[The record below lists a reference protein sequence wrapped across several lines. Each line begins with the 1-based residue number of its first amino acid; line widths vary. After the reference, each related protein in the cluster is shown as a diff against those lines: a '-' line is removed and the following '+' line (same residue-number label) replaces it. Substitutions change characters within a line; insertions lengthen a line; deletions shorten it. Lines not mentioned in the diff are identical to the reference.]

1 MGRVS
6 FSKRLAIFTVCFF
19 SRAAFAGSGEIVL
32 IHAGDIHGHLVP
44 RPNVRSDTK
53 SGMEGGLA
61 RIATVIK
68 QIRAKQIRAAN
79 PGETIYFN
87 TGDTLQGSAEAL
99 LTRGQALID
108 VMNLIKPDFDEPG
121 NWDYLYGTQRW
132 LETFAGSGNTPPLL
146 STQSVAANFYYAC
159 PGISKPL
166 CPATVLSTPGISDR
180 PVLGVNPKVSDLPN
194 YIVFPWVDPDTL
206 AGKHP
211 LPSIV
216 WQSSAASRW
225 AFWA

>member
-19 SRAAFAGSGEIVL
+19 SCAAFAGSGEIVL

-68 QIRAKQIRAAN
+68 QIRAAN

-87 TGDTLQGSAEAL
+87 TGDTLQGSSVEAL
-99 LTRGQALID
+99 
-108 VMNLIKPDFDEPG
+108 
-121 NWDYLYGTQRW
+121 
-132 LETFAGSGNTPPLL
+132 
-146 STQSVAANFYYAC
+146 
-159 PGISKPL
+159 
-166 CPATVLSTPGISDR
+166 
-180 PVLGVNPKVSDLPN
+180 
-194 YIVFPWVDPDTL
+194 
-206 AGKHP
+206 
-211 LPSIV
+211 
-216 WQSSAASRW
+216 
-225 AFWA
+225 